1 MKQQKD
7 NWVKILFSFA
17 APCKGKMALSV
28 FCAILSVAGGFIPF
42 WAVYEILLAFINQNV
57 TLNGILIWCLVGA
70 AGYLLRV
77 ACHGI
82 STILAHISA
91 YTILEGIRLKIADR
105 LMKAPL
111 GEVMGRRIGYL
122 KNIIMDK
129 VEDLEPPLAHMIPE
143 LTSNLLLPVAI
154 FIWMLVIDWRMG
166 LAVLIAPVLA
176 MIPMFFLM
184 RNYNSQYAAYMEA
197 NNHVN
202 SIIIEYVEGI
212 EVVKAFNQS
221 TSSYEKFVNAVQSF
235 KEFTLAWFKSTWK
248 SMNLMMAIMPTT
260 LLGVLPVGLLLV
272 QNGSISP
279 AELAMGII
287 LSLSIVGPLMK
298 ATTFINEAKSME
310 YAVEAANELLNL
322 PVLPDSGKIVSIPH
336 NDIALKHVTFS
347 YDGSEQ
353 NEVLHDVN
361 LELPEGSFT
370 ALVGPSGGGKSTIA
384 RLIARFWDVTGG
396 NITIGGKNIKELS
409 IRQLSE
415 LVSFV
420 TQDNFLFNCSLKENI
435 RLGNPSAT
443 DEEVYAAAKAACCD
457 EFIVRLDKGYDTP
470 AGDAGKRLSGG
481 EKQRIAI
488 ARAILKN
495 APIVIL
501 DEATAFTDPGTK
513 LILELKKHKTPEIET
528 RIVEE
533 IVSLCK
539 KLNMLDQMEFTSF
552 SEHACREFR
561 RLAPQ
566 NKTLYISNS
575 LWTPINADVAK
586 KEGFQL
592 SYSMYVFMN
601 RPELIDRMNEI
612 GVESTLW
619 IVDNP
624 EVVDWAVKHNV
635 GFISSNFPDRIKAY
649 LDALRTVETA
659 RNGACNLIR

>member
-166 LAVLIAPVLA
+166 LAVLISPVLA

-396 NITIGGKNIKELS
+396 SITIGGKNVKELS

-435 RLGNPSAT
+435 RLGNPNAT

-501 DEATAFTDPGTK
+501 DEATAFTDPQNEDKIQKSIMALSKGKT
-513 LILELKKHKTPEIET
+513 LLVIAHRLSTIQNADQIVVLKKG
-528 RIVEE
+528 RIVDCGKQEE
-533 IVSLCK
+533 LLKRCPLYADMWKAHVGAKNWSVGEIPQV
-539 KLNMLDQMEFTSF
+539 DTAVPPQMRQTE
-552 SEHACREFR
+552 E
-561 RLAPQ
+561 
-566 NKTLYISNS
+566 
-575 LWTPINADVAK
+575 K
-586 KEGFQL
+586 KE
-592 SYSMYVFMN
+592 V
-601 RPELIDRMNEI
+601 
-612 GVESTLW
+612 
-619 IVDNP
+619 
-624 EVVDWAVKHNV
+624 AVNV
-635 GFISSNFPDRIKAY
+635 
-649 LDALRTVETA
+649 
-659 RNGACNLIR
+659 

>member
-435 RLGNPSAT
+435 RLGNPNAT

-501 DEATAFTDPGTK
+501 DEATAFTDP
-513 LILELKKHKTPEIET
+513 
-528 RIVEE
+528 
-533 IVSLCK
+533 
-539 KLNMLDQMEFTSF
+539 
-552 SEHACREFR
+552 
-561 RLAPQ
+561 Q
-566 NKTLYISNS
+566 NEDKIQKSIMALSKGKTLLVIAHRLS
-575 LWTPINADVAK
+575 TIQNAD
-586 KEGFQL
+586 
-592 SYSMYVFMN
+592 
-601 RPELIDRMNEI
+601 
-612 GVESTLW
+612 
-619 IVDNP
+619 
-624 EVVDWAVKHNV
+624 
-635 GFISSNFPDRIKAY
+635 
-649 LDALRTVETA
+649 
-659 RNGACNLIR
+659 

>member
-143 LTSNLLLPVAI
+143 LTSNLLLPI

-435 RLGNPSAT
+435 RLGNPNAT

-457 EFIVRLDKGYDTP
+457 EFIVRLDKGYDPP

-501 DEATAFTDPGTK
+501 DEATAFTDPQNEDKIQKSIMALSKGKT
-513 LILELKKHKTPEIET
+513 LLVIAHRLSTIQNADQIVVLKKGWI
-528 RIVEE
+528 
-533 IVSLCK
+533 
-539 KLNMLDQMEFTSF
+539 
-552 SEHACREFR
+552 A
-561 RLAPQ
+561 
-566 NKTLYISNS
+566 
-575 LWTPINADVAK
+575 
-586 KEGFQL
+586 
-592 SYSMYVFMN
+592 
-601 RPELIDRMNEI
+601 
-612 GVESTLW
+612 ESRK
-619 IVDNP
+619 N
-624 EVVDWAVKHNV
+624 
-635 GFISSNFPDRIKAY
+635 
-649 LDALRTVETA
+649 
-659 RNGACNLIR
+659 C

>member
-166 LAVLIAPVLA
+166 LAVLISPVLA

-396 NITIGGKNIKELS
+396 SITIGGKNVKELS

-443 DEEVYAAAKAACCD
+443 DEEVYAAAKAASCD

-501 DEATAFTDPGTK
+501 DEATAFTDPQNEDKIQKSIMALSKGKT
-513 LILELKKHKTPEIET
+513 LLVIAHRLSTIQNADQIVVLKKG
-528 RIVEE
+528 RIVDCGKQEE
-533 IVSLCK
+533 LLKRCPLYADMWKAHIGAKNWSVS
-539 KLNMLDQMEFTSF
+539 E
-552 SEHACREFR
+552 
-561 RLAPQ
+561 
-566 NKTLYISNS
+566 
-575 LWTPINADVAK
+575 K
-586 KEGFQL
+586 KE
-592 SYSMYVFMN
+592 
-601 RPELIDRMNEI
+601 
-612 GVESTLW
+612 
-619 IVDNP
+619 
-624 EVVDWAVKHNV
+624 VVAHV
-635 GFISSNFPDRIKAY
+635 
-649 LDALRTVETA
+649 
-659 RNGACNLIR
+659 

>member
-435 RLGNPSAT
+435 RLGNPNAT

-501 DEATAFTDPGTK
+501 DEATAFTDPQDEDKIQKSIMALSKGKT
-513 LILELKKHKTPEIET
+513 LLVIAHRLSTIQNADQIVVLKKG
-528 RIVEE
+528 RIVDCGKQEE
-533 IVSLCK
+533 LLKRCPLYADMWKAHIGAKNWSVS
-539 KLNMLDQMEFTSF
+539 E
-552 SEHACREFR
+552 
-561 RLAPQ
+561 
-566 NKTLYISNS
+566 
-575 LWTPINADVAK
+575 K
-586 KEGFQL
+586 KE
-592 SYSMYVFMN
+592 VAAH
-601 RPELIDRMNEI
+601 
-612 GVESTLW
+612 V
-619 IVDNP
+619 
-624 EVVDWAVKHNV
+624 
-635 GFISSNFPDRIKAY
+635 
-649 LDALRTVETA
+649 
-659 RNGACNLIR
+659 

>member
-1 MKQQKD
+1 MQKD

-435 RLGNPSAT
+435 RLGNPNAT

-501 DEATAFTDPGTK
+501 DEATAFTDPQNEDKIQKSIMALSKGKT
-513 LILELKKHKTPEIET
+513 LLVIAHRLSTIQNADQIVVLKKG
-528 RIVEE
+528 RIVDCGKQEA
-533 IVSLCK
+533 VSALCG
-539 KLNMLDQMEFTSF
+539 
-552 SEHACREFR
+552 
-561 RLAPQ
+561 
-566 NKTLYISNS
+566 Y
-575 LWTPINADVAK
+575 
-586 KEGFQL
+586 
-592 SYSMYVFMN
+592 
-601 RPELIDRMNEI
+601 
-612 GVESTLW
+612 VESPHRGEEL
-619 IVDNP
+619 VC
-624 EVVDWAVKHNV
+624 E
-635 GFISSNFPDRIKAY
+635 
-649 LDALRTVETA
+649 
-659 RNGACNLIR
+659 

>member
-17 APCKGKMALSV
+17 APCKGENGS
-28 FCAILSVAGGFIPF
+28 FGILRHSERCRRFIPF

-248 SMNLMMAIMPTT
+248 SMNLMMAIMPQRSWGFF
-260 LLGVLPVGLLLV
+260 LSAFCWCRMEVSPLRSLQWGL
-272 QNGSISP
+272 
-279 AELAMGII
+279 
-287 LSLSIVGPLMK
+287 
-298 ATTFINEAKSME
+298 
-310 YAVEAANELLNL
+310 
-322 PVLPDSGKIVSIPH
+322 
-336 NDIALKHVTFS
+336 
-347 YDGSEQ
+347 
-353 NEVLHDVN
+353 
-361 LELPEGSFT
+361 SF
-370 ALVGPSGGGKSTIA
+370 
-384 RLIARFWDVTGG
+384 
-396 NITIGGKNIKELS
+396 
-409 IRQLSE
+409 
-415 LVSFV
+415 
-420 TQDNFLFNCSLKENI
+420 
-435 RLGNPSAT
+435 PSAL
-443 DEEVYAAAKAACCD
+443 
-457 EFIVRLDKGYDTP
+457 LD
-470 AGDAGKRLSGG
+470 R
-481 EKQRIAI
+481 
-488 ARAILKN
+488 
-495 APIVIL
+495 
-501 DEATAFTDPGTK
+501 
-513 LILELKKHKTPEIET
+513 
-528 RIVEE
+528 
-533 IVSLCK
+533 
-539 KLNMLDQMEFTSF
+539 
-552 SEHACREFR
+552 
-561 RLAPQ
+561 
-566 NKTLYISNS
+566 
-575 LWTPINADVAK
+575 
-586 KEGFQL
+586 
-592 SYSMYVFMN
+592 
-601 RPELIDRMNEI
+601 
-612 GVESTLW
+612 
-619 IVDNP
+619 
-624 EVVDWAVKHNV
+624 
-635 GFISSNFPDRIKAY
+635 
-649 LDALRTVETA
+649 
-659 RNGACNLIR
+659 

>member
-70 AGYLLRV
+70 VGYLLRV

-166 LAVLIAPVLA
+166 LAVLISPVLA

-435 RLGNPSAT
+435 RLGNPNAT

-501 DEATAFTDPGTK
+501 DEATAFTDPENEDKIQKSIMALSKGKT
-513 LILELKKHKTPEIET
+513 LLVIAHRLSTIQNADQIVVLKKG
-528 RIVEE
+528 RIVDCGKQEE
-533 IVSLCK
+533 LLKRCPLYADMWKAHIGAKNWSVS
-539 KLNMLDQMEFTSF
+539 E
-552 SEHACREFR
+552 
-561 RLAPQ
+561 
-566 NKTLYISNS
+566 
-575 LWTPINADVAK
+575 K
-586 KEGFQL
+586 KE
-592 SYSMYVFMN
+592 VAAH
-601 RPELIDRMNEI
+601 
-612 GVESTLW
+612 V
-619 IVDNP
+619 
-624 EVVDWAVKHNV
+624 
-635 GFISSNFPDRIKAY
+635 
-649 LDALRTVETA
+649 
-659 RNGACNLIR
+659 

>member
-336 NDIALKHVTFS
+336 NDIALNHVTFS

-435 RLGNPSAT
+435 RLGNPNAT

-501 DEATAFTDPGTK
+501 DEATAFTDPQNEDKIQKSIMALSKGKT
-513 LILELKKHKTPEIET
+513 LLVIAHRLSTIQNADQIVVLKKG
-528 RIVEE
+528 RIVDCGKQKELLKRCPLYADMWKAH
-533 IVSLCK
+533 IGAKNWSVS
-539 KLNMLDQMEFTSF
+539 E
-552 SEHACREFR
+552 
-561 RLAPQ
+561 
-566 NKTLYISNS
+566 
-575 LWTPINADVAK
+575 K
-586 KEGFQL
+586 KE
-592 SYSMYVFMN
+592 VAAH
-601 RPELIDRMNEI
+601 
-612 GVESTLW
+612 V
-619 IVDNP
+619 
-624 EVVDWAVKHNV
+624 
-635 GFISSNFPDRIKAY
+635 
-649 LDALRTVETA
+649 
-659 RNGACNLIR
+659 

>member
-154 FIWMLVIDWRMG
+154 FIWMMVIDWRMG

-248 SMNLMMAIMPTT
+248 TMNLMMAIMPTT

-322 PVLPDSGKIVSIPH
+322 PMLPDSGKIVSIPR
-336 NDIALKHVTFS
+336 NDIVLEHVTFS

-361 LELPEGSFT
+361 LELPEESFT

-435 RLGNPSAT
+435 RLGNPNAT

-501 DEATAFTDPGTK
+501 DEATAFTDPQNEDKIQKSIMALSKGKT
-513 LILELKKHKTPEIET
+513 LLVIAHRLSTIQNADQIVVLKKG
-528 RIVEE
+528 RIVDCGKQEE
-533 IVSLCK
+533 LLKRCPLYADMWKAHIGAKNWSVS
-539 KLNMLDQMEFTSF
+539 E
-552 SEHACREFR
+552 
-561 RLAPQ
+561 
-566 NKTLYISNS
+566 
-575 LWTPINADVAK
+575 K
-586 KEGFQL
+586 KE
-592 SYSMYVFMN
+592 VAAH
-601 RPELIDRMNEI
+601 
-612 GVESTLW
+612 V
-619 IVDNP
+619 
-624 EVVDWAVKHNV
+624 
-635 GFISSNFPDRIKAY
+635 
-649 LDALRTVETA
+649 
-659 RNGACNLIR
+659 

>member
-154 FIWMLVIDWRMG
+154 FTWMMVIDWRMG

-435 RLGNPSAT
+435 RLGNPNAT

-501 DEATAFTDPGTK
+501 DEATAFTDPQNEDKIQKSIMALSKGKT
-513 LILELKKHKTPEIET
+513 LLVIAHRLSTIQNADQIVVLKKG
-528 RIVEE
+528 RIVDCGKQEE
-533 IVSLCK
+533 LLKRCPFYADMWKAHIGAKNWSVS
-539 KLNMLDQMEFTSF
+539 E
-552 SEHACREFR
+552 
-561 RLAPQ
+561 
-566 NKTLYISNS
+566 
-575 LWTPINADVAK
+575 K
-586 KEGFQL
+586 KE
-592 SYSMYVFMN
+592 VAAH
-601 RPELIDRMNEI
+601 
-612 GVESTLW
+612 V
-619 IVDNP
+619 
-624 EVVDWAVKHNV
+624 
-635 GFISSNFPDRIKAY
+635 
-649 LDALRTVETA
+649 
-659 RNGACNLIR
+659 